1 MAQHQAGVK
10 GMERR
15 KFMQLAGGS
24 LIAWPLPA
32 GARQHARLPLVAV
45 LFPSTEERTVKLV
58 AALRDGLK
66 QASAIE
72 GTDYAPAVRFA
83 NGDIAQLPKLAK
95 ELDALSPK
103 VFVTAA
109 NAASVV
115 HQQAPNTPMVFTGI
129 AADVIAL
136 GWAQSYA
143 RPGGMMTGNVQNAV
157 GGEEGITTKRI
168 GLFKALM
175 PNLTR
180 LGMIGFADGVISNL
194 EHKGL
199 RQASSQLGFEVLRYN
214 LQWPNLNGLDDA
226 VSSGLRDN
234 VSAFYVSGAFVI
246 LGHVPQVVA
255 SVAKSDRPIC
265 GVYPEMAR
273 AGCLM
278 SYSIDLE
285 YGFRL
290 TGTQVAKILEGTKP
304 GDLPIQQA
312 DKFSLVVNLKAAKA
326 LGVIVPGKLLTI
338 ADELIE

>member
-1 MAQHQAGVK
+1 
-10 GMERR
+10 MERR

-32 GARQHARLPLVAV
+32 VAQQAGGLPLVAV
-45 LFPSTEERTVKLV
+45 LFPTTEDRAVKMV

-66 QASAIE
+66 QAGLVE
-72 GTDYAPAVRFA
+72 GTHYTLAVRFA
-83 NGDIAQLPKLAK
+83 NGDMPQLPKLAK
-95 ELDALSPK
+95 ELDAFGPR

-109 NAASVV
+109 NAAPVV
-115 HQQAPNTPMVFTGI
+115 HQQAPNTPLVFTGI

-136 GWAQSYA
+136 GWAESYA
-143 RPGGMMTGNVQNAV
+143 RPGGMMTGNVQNAI
-157 GGEEGITTKRI
+157 GGEAAITTKRI
-168 GLFKALM
+168 GLFKDLM

-180 LGMIGFADGVISNL
+180 LGMIGFADGVITNL
-194 EHKGL
+194 ERIGL
-199 RQASSQLGFEVLRYN
+199 RKASSRLGFEVLSYD

-226 VSSGLRDN
+226 VSSGLRDD
-234 VSAFYVSGAFVI
+234 VSAFYLSGAFVI

-255 SVAKSDRPIC
+255 SVAKLGRPIC
-265 GVYPEMAR
+265 GVYPEFAR

-290 TGTQVAKILEGTKP
+290 TGRQVAKILQRVKP
-304 GDLPIQQA
+304 GDLPIEQA
-312 DKFSLVVNLKAAKA
+312 DKFSLVVNLTTAKA
-326 LGVIVPGKLLTI
+326 LGVTVPDKLVTT